1 MSLVSL
7 KIVNT
12 LKVRKSS
19 VTVSFSPIYV
29 PETITGLF
37 LFQCLQS
44 LSNNKHINIRSLL
57 LTKHYSFAAQNK
69 HRREYKQY

>member
-12 LKVRKSS
+12 LKIQKSS
-19 VTVSFSPIYV
+19 VTVSFSPIYI

-44 LSNNKHINIRSLL
+44 LSNNKHTNIEYKNTNITKIIKST
-57 LTKHYSFAAQNK
+57 TKHEM
-69 HRREYKQY
+69 H